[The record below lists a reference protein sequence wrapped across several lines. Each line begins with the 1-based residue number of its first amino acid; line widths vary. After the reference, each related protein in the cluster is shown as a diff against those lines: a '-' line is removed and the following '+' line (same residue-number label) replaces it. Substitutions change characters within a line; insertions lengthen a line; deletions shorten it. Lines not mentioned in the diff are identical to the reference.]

1 MPPAPYHPPCYGSNS
16 EPRRPS
22 PAALRTARVAEAKM
36 RFAHARGVIE
46 DDVRA
51 QAERDVATAHKRW
64 TPEAR
69 ARFLEMLSLDGNVR
83 CAARNAGFSHT
94 SAYAEKRR
102 NADFH
107 RAWEAALMLA
117 RDCVEQVLYDRAI
130 HGIEEAI
137 SYQGEI
143 TATRVRHHPQ
153 LLIALLARLDQ
164 RVNNDDS
171 QRGAARFAQVIDTI
185 ARGGDA
191 GPLFTTPLP
200 EEYDDSYEYDEDEQE
215 ESAERE
221 AELLARVAASATGA
235 DWEQA
240 EDGEDCA
247 PCDDGAPLIEPDIV
261 AHLRETIDA
270 DPSLT
275 DEDRA
280 AFFAD
285 DHDGESWALREL
297 SRWRTRDPAGGL
309 ADTLPPTPEPLTPGI
324 RAFNAA
330 LLSYGRAAEA
340 RDEDDADAF
349 AAQGGVNV

>member
-1 MPPAPYHPPCYGSNS
+1 
-16 EPRRPS
+16 
-22 PAALRTARVAEAKM
+22 M
-36 RFAHARGVIE
+36 RFVHERGVIE

-51 QAERDVATAHKRW
+51 QARRDAATAHKRW

-185 ARGGDA
+185 ASGGDA

-200 EEYDDSYEYDEDEQE
+200 QEYDDACEYEAE
-215 ESAERE
+215 ELEEYAERE
-221 AELLARVAASATGA
+221 AELLARVAASGLAPAADVSGEAEDDGA
-235 DWEQA
+235 D
-240 EDGEDCA
+240 
-247 PCDDGAPLIEPDIV
+247 DDGAPLIEPDIV

-280 AFFAD
+280 AFFAGD
-285 DHDGESWALREL
+285 RDGESWALREL

-330 LLSYGRAAEA
+330 LLSYGRAAQA
-340 RDEDDADAF
+340 HDEDDAGAF